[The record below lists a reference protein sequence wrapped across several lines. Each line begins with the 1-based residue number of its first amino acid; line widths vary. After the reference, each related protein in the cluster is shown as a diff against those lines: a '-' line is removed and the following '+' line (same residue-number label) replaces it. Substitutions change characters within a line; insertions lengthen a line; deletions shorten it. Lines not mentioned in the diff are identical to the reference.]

1 MQRKRKKLSVQCDGG
16 DGKRSDLRGLAGTDP
31 DWIIK
36 REQVKRNVEGLPV
49 DELAKERYDLAV
61 ERIREIRE
69 EKTVAEPYLEFFTKT
84 AGFLEEMIRL
94 RDRVE
99 AGEMKKLSLE
109 ELRRENTQCYQDI
122 LPENYPTSYASP
134 DYAAKILGEE
144 LGVLLSFLYTELRGM
159 IVYAWE
165 QKEWDFESLHQKT
178 GEHRW
183 FHIVAIGS
191 VVNGKKLH
199 ISGGDYQLCDGK
211 NVFCC
216 NRLCK
221 RSEESVRKIIIQRK
235 VGAQTALKEAGI
247 RLYGGVKGN
256 ADKAIEAYLKG
267 NLDYNPEVHC
277 TTHEHGHSCGEHH
290 CGEEKHGCS
299 GNGENQ

>member
-1 MQRKRKKLSVQCDGG
+1 MARPRRCRKICTEPAYDSFKPEGISVGEEI
-16 DGKRSDLRGLAGTDP
+16 TMT
-31 DWIIK
+31 
-36 REQVKRNVEGLPV
+36 V
-49 DELAKERYDLAV
+49 DEYEV
-61 ERIREIRE
+61 
-69 EKTVAEPYLEFFTKT
+69 
-84 AGFLEEMIRL
+84 IRL
-94 RDRVE
+94 VDLEKYTHEQCAERMGISRTTVTE
-99 AGEMKKLSLE
+99 IYESARYKLA
-109 ELRRENTQCYQDI
+109 D
-122 LPENYPTSYASP
+122 
-134 DYAAKILGEE
+134 
-144 LGVLLSFLYTELRGM
+144 
-159 IVYAWE
+159 
-165 QKEWDFESLHQKT
+165 
-178 GEHRW
+178 
-183 FHIVAIGS
+183 S

-299 GNGENQ
+299 GNGENQQEIKYFLWFFSKKKQWFDVLRARRRASDLVQ

>member
-1 MQRKRKKLSVQCDGG
+1 MGEEI
-16 DGKRSDLRGLAGTDP
+16 TMT
-31 DWIIK
+31 
-36 REQVKRNVEGLPV
+36 V
-49 DELAKERYDLAV
+49 DEYEV
-61 ERIREIRE
+61 
-69 EKTVAEPYLEFFTKT
+69 
-84 AGFLEEMIRL
+84 IRL
-94 RDRVE
+94 VDLEKYTHEQCAERMGISRTTVTE
-99 AGEMKKLSLE
+99 IYESARYKLA
-109 ELRRENTQCYQDI
+109 D
-122 LPENYPTSYASP
+122 
-134 DYAAKILGEE
+134 
-144 LGVLLSFLYTELRGM
+144 
-159 IVYAWE
+159 
-165 QKEWDFESLHQKT
+165 
-178 GEHRW
+178 
-183 FHIVAIGS
+183 S

-235 VGAQTALKEAGI
+235 VGAQTAQKEAGI